1 MSQPFSRHIET
12 VPARRVNAPPFD
24 GELARFERHL
34 TAENRSPRTIRTY
47 VDSVRQLHTYF
58 EQQGMPLELAQV
70 RREHVEAFIVSL
82 LERWKSSTAN
92 NRYRS
97 LQAFFKYADE
107 EGLVSESPMARMS
120 PPKVEEV
127 LVPVLSERELQA
139 LLKTVSGTDFEARRD
154 AAILRVFIDTGAR
167 LSEVAG
173 IRLGHGDALDD
184 DDSDLDL
191 GSGLLRVLGKGS
203 RWRMLPLG
211 AQTRRVL
218 DRYLRIRG
226 RHGRADDPALW
237 LGKRGKLGASGI
249 AQMVRRRGLEA
260 GLPDLHPHQFRHTV
274 AHHWQAQGGEGADLM
289 RIMGWS
295 SPAMLQRYAQSAADE
310 RAIAAH
316 RRGLGLGDRL

>member
-1 MSQPFSRHIET
+1 MTQPLSQHIEAT
-12 VPARRVNAPPFD
+12 PAARVNAAPFG

-34 TAENRSPRTIRTY
+34 AAENKSPRTIRTY
-47 VDSVRQLHTYF
+47 GDSARQLHAF
-58 EQQGMPLELAQV
+58 LEAQGMPLALEHV
-70 RREHVEAFIVSL
+70 RREHIEAFIITL

-92 NRYRS
+92 HRYRA
-97 LQAFFKYADE
+97 LLAFFKYADE

-120 PPKVEEV
+120 PPKVQES
-127 LVPVLSERELQA
+127 LVPVLSEDELRT

-173 IRLGHGDALDD
+173 LRLGHPDALDD
-184 DDSDLDL
+184 ADSDLDL
-191 GSGLLRVLGKGS
+191 NGALLRVLGKDN

-211 AQTRRVL
+211 AQTRRVI

-226 RHGRADDPALW
+226 THPRADDPALW
-237 LGKRGKLGASGI
+237 LGRRGKLGPSGVS
-249 AQMVRRRGLEA
+249 QMVGRRGTEA

-295 SPAMLQRYAQSAADE
+295 SPSMLQRYAQSAAEE

>member
-12 VPARRVNAPPFD
+12 VPAARVNVEPFD
-24 GELARFERHL
+24 GELARFERYL
-34 TAENRSPRTIRTY
+34 AAENRSPRTIRSY
-47 VDSVRQLHTYF
+47 GDSVRQLHTFF
-58 EQQGMPLELAQV
+58 EQQGMPLVREHV

-82 LERWKSSTAN
+82 LARWKSSTAN

-107 EGLVSESPMARMS
+107 EGLVGESPMARMS
-120 PPKVEEV
+120 PPRVEEV
-127 LVPVLSERELQA
+127 LVPVLSERELKA

-154 AAILRVFIDTGAR
+154 AAILRAFIDTGAK

-173 IRLGHGDALDD
+173 FRLGRGDALDD

-191 GSGLLRVLGKGS
+191 SSGLLRVFGRGS

-211 AQTRRVL
+211 AQARRAM
-218 DRYLRIRG
+218 DRYLRVRG
-226 RHGRADDPALW
+226 RHPRADDAALW
-237 LGKRGKLGASGI
+237 LGRRGKLGTSGI

-295 SPAMLQRYAQSAADE
+295 SPTMLQRYAQSAADE

>member
-47 VDSVRQLHTYF
+47 GDSVRQLHTYF
-58 EQQGMPLELAQV
+58 EQQGMPLELAHV

-203 RWRMLPLG
+203 RWRMLTCPPRTGPSTELENLCRCG
-211 AQTRRVL
+211 R
-218 DRYLRIRG
+218 RG
-226 RHGRADDPALW
+226 RGMS
-237 LGKRGKLGASGI
+237 KRSGT
-249 AQMVRRRGLEA
+249 QLRR
-260 GLPDLHPHQFRHTV
+260 
-274 AHHWQAQGGEGADLM
+274 
-289 RIMGWS
+289 S
-295 SPAMLQRYAQSAADE
+295 SPSCGRQRSTSP
-310 RAIAAH
+310 RAIRWA
-316 RRGLGLGDRL
+316 RRCASSG